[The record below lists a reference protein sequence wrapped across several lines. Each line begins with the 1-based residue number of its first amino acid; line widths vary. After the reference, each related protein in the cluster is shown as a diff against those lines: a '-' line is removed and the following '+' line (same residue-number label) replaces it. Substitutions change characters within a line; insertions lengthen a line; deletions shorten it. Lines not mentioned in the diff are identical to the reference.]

1 MGKITKTDFLVILY
15 FFLIGIYLITI
26 VEKEKFTSNLE
37 PPIILKVNKKNT
49 NAQVEWENKDKNIKE
64 FVILY
69 INVNDINN
77 AVWVTNT
84 IKCNKSKCK
93 IILKNLVGKSYNLA
107 ILSKSNNKMSLI
119 KNIVTFS
126 DDKNYINLEDT
137 AEVEKLSEINK
148 IDTKN
153 NIDLDNLEQIKKKY
167 FAPDISQEN
176 TPSLSNSN
184 LEEKSPSSSVNPHF
198 DCSKKL
204 NRVDIKNEG
213 DLQNAQIKYNC
224 KKDKE
229 IDELYNIINEKPLY
243 HKLWEIVF

>member
-1 MGKITKTDFLVILY
+1 
-15 FFLIGIYLITI
+15 
-26 VEKEKFTSNLE
+26 
-37 PPIILKVNKKNT
+37 
-49 NAQVEWENKDKNIKE
+49 
-64 FVILY
+64 
-69 INVNDINN
+69 
-77 AVWVTNT
+77 
-84 IKCNKSKCK
+84 
-93 IILKNLVGKSYNLA
+93 
-107 ILSKSNNKMSLI
+107 MSLI

-126 DDKNYINLEDT
+126 DDKNYINLEDKT
-137 AEVEKLSEINK
+137 EVEKLSEINK

-167 FAPDISQEN
+167 FAPDISEEN
-176 TPSLSNSN
+176 TPSLSTTN
-184 LEEKSPSSSVNPHF
+184 EGEKSPSSSVNPHF

-204 NRVDIKNEG
+204 NRVDIKNEE

>member
-1 MGKITKTDFLVILY
+1 MGCGCGKSNERSYDDIASKPKKNPLPAMEISNRTNSMRVPRGNKEAVF
-15 FFLIGIYLITI
+15 ITI
-26 VEKEKFTSNLE
+26 QQLQEMINKGSNEKGGD
-37 PPIILKVNKKNT
+37 IIPL
-49 NAQVEWENKDKNIKE
+49 D
-64 FVILY
+64 
-69 INVNDINN
+69 
-77 AVWVTNT
+77 
-84 IKCNKSKCK
+84 CS
-93 IILKNLVGKSYNLA
+93 
-107 ILSKSNNKMSLI
+107 
-119 KNIVTFS
+119 FS
-126 DDKNYINLEDT
+126 EDT